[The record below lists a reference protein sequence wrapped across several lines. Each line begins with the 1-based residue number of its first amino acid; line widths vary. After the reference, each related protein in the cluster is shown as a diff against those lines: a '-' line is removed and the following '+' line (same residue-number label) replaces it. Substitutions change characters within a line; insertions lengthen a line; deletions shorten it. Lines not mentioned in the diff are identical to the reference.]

1 MKPIGKYI
9 IINKYKNM
17 SLEYRLFD
25 FQVDNII
32 DEDIEEDDENPS
44 YKDNKKF
51 DIKMFAINENG
62 ETACIIVSEYLPF
75 FYIKVGNNWK
85 KKDENGFLE
94 HIKKDIKPYWH
105 DSIVSCKLIEKKKLY
120 GFDGGIYHK
129 FIEIKFK

>member
-1 MKPIGKYI
+1 
-9 IINKYKNM
+9 M

-62 ETACIIVSEYLPF
+62 ERTPFGEKKRMMVRTHENLFIDVYL
-75 FYIKVGNNWK
+75 
-85 KKDENGFLE
+85 KDELPTHNFYKLKNGKT
-94 HIKKDIKPYWH
+94 IKIADIEDY
-105 DSIVSCKLIEKKKLY
+105 KKHY
-120 GFDGGIYHK
+120 GDMMSNYDFKKYDLDGR
-129 FIEIKFK
+129 FINKIINYTNLF